1 MTYVPVWWWSVCLSV
16 CGVSVCLC
24 VCQCRSVTR
33 CVSPPLQ
40 VTPEELTGL
49 VVEFVRTLASA
60 DDLDEV
66 GALVF
71 QSATDPRVAKLR
83 HSVRYYT
90 DASRDDL
97 KYKPVAG
104 ECS

>member
-1 MTYVPVWWWSVCLSV
+1 MYLCGGRVSVCLSV
-16 CGVSVCLC
+16 ECLSVCL
-24 VCQCRSVTR
+24 SVR
-33 CVSPPLQ
+33 LSVSVSDPVRLPSLQ

-104 ECS
+104 E